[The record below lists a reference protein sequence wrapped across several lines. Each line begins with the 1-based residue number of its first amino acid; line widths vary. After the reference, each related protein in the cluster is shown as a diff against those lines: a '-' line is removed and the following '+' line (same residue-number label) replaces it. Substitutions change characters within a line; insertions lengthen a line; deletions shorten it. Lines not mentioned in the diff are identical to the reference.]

1 MNFSRHTCTLTPGLC
16 CTLLACRTGPSQNG
30 ADINRPGCSHVSVY
44 TGRPQSSTT
53 RALDSLCTAKSHTIH
68 LCFIQKSF
76 SMHVHVHAHAC
87 MSAKLQ
93 SCWVMIK
100 IPKGY
105 KHWHLFLL
113 LQSYLF
119 CFNCVTQPFLSFNFC
134 LFFFFFLL
142 EPKESYLLHQ
152 LLHLQQSDSV
162 PTNPSNLHWAQFY
175 NTAAKT
181 LKSFNVALR
190 VPLKRALWC
199 TPNINRTLGSWQ
211 TRPVYRQHWGHPDG
225 SSQNM
230 HLVTGA
236 SQKTEKLN
244 SSYFWRWCLSCWL
257 DSKLFA
263 NIGFEKNNK

>member
-1 MNFSRHTCTLTPGLC
+1 MLHPPSLSDWSQSEWSWYKQARLFPRLCLHWETPEQHYQSAGFPLHCKVTHYSSLFYTEKLQHACACPCTC
-16 CTLLACRTGPSQNG
+16 
-30 ADINRPGCSHVSVY
+30 
-44 TGRPQSSTT
+44 
-53 RALDSLCTAKSHTIH
+53 
-68 LCFIQKSF
+68 
-76 SMHVHVHAHAC
+76 MHVCKIAVMLGHD
-87 MSAKLQ
+87 KNPERLQ
-93 SCWVMIK
+93 ALNCSFRYSLISFALTVWLN
-100 IPKGY
+100 
-105 KHWHLFLL
+105 LF
-113 LQSYLF
+113 S
-119 CFNCVTQPFLSFNFC
+119 LSTFV
-134 LFFFFFLL
+134 FFFFFLL

-211 TRPVYRQHWGHPDG
+211 TRPVYRQRWGHPDG

-244 SSYFWRWCLSCWL
+244 SSYFWRWSLSCWL

-263 NIGFEKNNK
+263 NIGFEKKNK